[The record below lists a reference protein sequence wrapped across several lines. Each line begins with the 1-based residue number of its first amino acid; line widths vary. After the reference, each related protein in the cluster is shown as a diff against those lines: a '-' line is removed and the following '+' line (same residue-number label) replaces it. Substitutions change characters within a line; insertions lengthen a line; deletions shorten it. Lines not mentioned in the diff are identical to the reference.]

1 MATLLFF
8 LTVLR
13 VATVYSQDDQK
24 FVATLK
30 PAQNI
35 GIRDQNRRRHLPEA
49 PQCRCTDHGPWLD
62 IEYRKGD
69 TTSVVTK
76 KEIDD
81 YFQRLKTIHNAAEES
96 LNRVYST

>member
-1 MATLLFF
+1 LGSATKIGADIF
-8 LTVLR
+8 
-13 VATVYSQDDQK
+13 QK
-24 FVATLK
+24 
-30 PAQNI
+30 
-35 GIRDQNRRRHLPEA
+35 RRNVDALITEL
-49 PQCRCTDHGPWLD
+49 GWD